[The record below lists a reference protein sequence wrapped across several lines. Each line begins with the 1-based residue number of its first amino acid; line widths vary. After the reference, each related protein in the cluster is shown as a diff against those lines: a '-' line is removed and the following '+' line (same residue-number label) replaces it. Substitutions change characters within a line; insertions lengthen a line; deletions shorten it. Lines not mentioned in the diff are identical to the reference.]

1 MFKKLIKK
9 GVALACGIVM
19 SFSVV
24 GCADV
29 PESKVTYDIWTTYNT
44 MKVIRETGLNDN
56 YVKMEKG
63 INVKMAKGEG
73 EMGSLYVTTGD
84 KGIDEFD
91 LVPQMHSDTVQLW

>member
-24 GCADV
+24 GCADQ

-44 MKVIRETGLNDN
+44 MKVIRETSLNDN

-63 INVKMAKGEG
+63 INVKMAKAKEKWVRFTLPRVIRAL
-73 EMGSLYVTTGD
+73 MNSISFRKT
-84 KGIDEFD
+84 
-91 LVPQMHSDTVQLW
+91 